1 MKYFR
6 RVPPCAASPLSVL
19 RRYILSLLSPNALI
33 PVTCILGCTIVIS
46 IWLFYGDR
54 VEKEKGVARYAA
66 TTNSENIVLIVT
78 TNLEEVL
85 GRAKIYARIADNY
98 GKTGRSNGFN
108 LNPQQV
114 GDSAYVR
121 AAVFDAQGALVYSSA
136 DQDQEPELQP
146 LLVRALRHPRDA
158 SPMSIGYPSANE
170 RAPWRLP
177 MLVRLGESKDS
188 RGYYGAIVDLG
199 YFLGSYRNVD
209 LGPGG
214 RIEIVHQD
222 GTPLAIMQGGILLP
236 SSGQPTYVATTSFPA
251 EDMSF
256 HHPAEAA
263 HLVARRALTD
273 IPIRISVIQDPA
285 IVLGKLDVQ
294 HHSYFVRSS
303 AYSLLT
309 LLITIGISVGLWH
322 QQRLHRAVAIS
333 EQEKQRLI
341 GQLEHEKIRALA
353 LASQDHLTG
362 LANRRLFQEIA
373 SSELKR
379 ARRSRNVYALL
390 FFDLDRFKVINDTF
404 GHGVGDQ
411 LLKAVAARLRGAVR
425 ECDLVARLG
434 GDEFVVLLSEVP
446 SEEFV
451 AQLAGKLVKGL
462 SAVYP
467 DLDGHDV
474 ETTPS
479 VGIALYPRDGRD
491 LDELLMHADQ
501 AMYSVKA
508 RGRGF
513 FSFYDASLNASS
525 ALHSELAARFK
536 SAIYEN
542 EFCLHFQPKFTLDNL
557 QIVGL
562 EALIRWEHPDHGLI
576 FPGDFIPLAE
586 QQDFIVPLG
595 RWIID
600 AVCRHLSQWRAD
612 GVPLVPV
619 AINVSA
625 LQLRD
630 ERLTADF
637 MSALAEHGIEPELI
651 EIEITESCLIEDTQ
665 LAQRN
670 LDSLAA
676 AGIRMALDDFGTGFS
691 GLSRLKQFPINTV
704 KIDRSFIRD
713 IRNDTND
720 AVIVASTISLAHNLG
735 LIVVAEG
742 VETKDQL
749 VHLKAAGCDQVQ
761 GFYLQRP
768 VAAENIAPI
777 LHKKFFSFQSI

>member
-1 MKYFR
+1 MPASITSPFAILRR
-6 RVPPCAASPLSVL
+6 RV
-19 RRYILSLLSPNALI
+19 LSLVSPNALL
-33 PVTCILGCTIVIS
+33 PMTCVLGCTIVIS
-46 IWLFYGDR
+46 IWLFYFDR
-54 VEKEKGVARYAA
+54 AEQEKTVARQAA
-66 TTNSENIVLIVT
+66 ITSSENIVLIVA

-85 GRAKIYARIADNY
+85 GRAQLYARIAASD
-98 GKTGRSNGFN
+98 GKSMLATSAH
-108 LNPQQV
+108 LNPQLV

-121 AAVFDAQGALVYSSA
+121 AAVFDGAGALLYSSA
-136 DQDQEPELQP
+136 NQAREPELQP
-146 LLVRALRHPRDA
+146 LLARALGQPPGVRSAPA
-158 SPMSIGYPSANE
+158 VSIGHPAADGNY
-170 RAPWRLP
+170 PWRLP
-177 MLVRLGESKDS
+177 LLVRLDGDGGGAP
-188 RGYYGAIVDLG
+188 GYYGAMVDLG

-209 LGPGG
+209 LGPEG

-222 GTPLAIMQGGILLP
+222 GAPLAIMQGGILLP
-236 SSGQPTYVATTSFPA
+236 AGAQASAPLDAGAI
-251 EDMSF
+251 
-256 HHPAEAA
+256 
-263 HLVARRALTD
+263 VAREVLAD
-273 IPIRISVIQDPA
+273 IPIRVAVIQDPA
-285 IVLGKLDVQ
+285 VVMGQLDARHQ
-294 HHSYFVRSS
+294 SYLLRAG
-303 AYSLLT
+303 AYSLLI
-309 LLITIGISVGLWH
+309 LVITVGISAGLW
-322 QQRLHRAVAIS
+322 QQQQLHRAVAIS

-341 GQLEHEKIRALA
+341 AQLEQEKSRALM

-362 LANRRLFQEIA
+362 LANRRMFQEMA

-379 ARRSRNVYALL
+379 ARRSRNLYALL
-390 FFDLDRFKVINDTF
+390 FFDLDRFKVINDTL

-425 ECDLVARLG
+425 EYDLVARLG

-451 AQLAGKLVKGL
+451 AQLAGKLVQGL

-474 ETTPS
+474 ETSPS
-479 VGIALYPRDGRD
+479 VGIALYPRDGQH
-491 LDELLMHADQ
+491 LDVLMLHADQ

-525 ALHSELAARFK
+525 ALHSELAARFRQ
-536 SAIYEN
+536 AIHDD
-542 EFCLHFQPKFTLDNL
+542 EFCLHFQPKLTLDTL
-557 QIVGL
+557 QVVGL
-562 EALIRWEHPDHGLI
+562 EALIRWQHPDHGLI

-586 QQDFIVPLG
+586 EQDFIVPLG

-600 AVCRHLSQWRAD
+600 AVCRQLAQWRAD
-612 GVPLVPV
+612 GVPLAPV
-619 AINVSA
+619 AINVSPR
-625 LQLRD
+625 QLRD
-630 ERLTADF
+630 GRLLDDF
-637 MSALAEHGIEPELI
+637 VDALARHDIAPGLI
-651 EIEITESCLIEDTQ
+651 EIELTESSLIEDAE

-670 LDSLAA
+670 LDGLAA

-691 GLSRLKQFPINTV
+691 GLSRLKQFPIHTV

-735 LIVVAEG
+735 LTVVAEG

-768 VAAENIAPI
+768 VPAAQIAP
-777 LHKKFFSFQSI
+777 LL

>member
-1 MKYFR
+1 M
-6 RVPPCAASPLSVL
+6 
-19 RRYILSLLSPNALI
+19 
-33 PVTCILGCTIVIS
+33 
-46 IWLFYGDR
+46 WLFYADR
-54 VEKEKGVARYAA
+54 VEKEKGVARAAA
-66 TTNSENIVLIVT
+66 TTNGENIVLIVT
-78 TNLEEVL
+78 ANLEEVL
-85 GRAKIYARIADNY
+85 GRARIYARIAENY
-98 GKTGRSNGFN
+98 RNADRSNWFN

-121 AAVFDAQGALVYSSA
+121 AAVFDAHGSLVFSSA
-136 DQDQEPELQP
+136 GQDREPELQP
-146 LLVRALRHPRDA
+146 LLVRALRYARDA
-158 SPMSIGYPSANE
+158 SPMSIGYPAANE

-177 MLVRLGESKDS
+177 MLVRLGESNDL
-188 RGYYGAIVDLG
+188 RGYYGTIVDLG

-222 GTPLAIMQGGILLP
+222 GRALAIMQGGFLLP
-236 SSGQPTYVATTSFPA
+236 SSGQPTYLTSTNFLA
-251 EDMSF
+251 KGKRF
-256 HHPAEAA
+256 HNPAEAA
-263 HLVARRALTD
+263 HLIARRELTD
-273 IPIRISVIQDPA
+273 IPIRVSVIQDPA
-285 IVLGKLDVQ
+285 FVLSKLDVQ
-294 HHSYFVRSS
+294 HDSYFVHSS
-303 AYSLLT
+303 AYSLLI
-309 LLITIGISVGLWH
+309 LVMTIGISFGLWH

-333 EQEKQRLI
+333 EGEKQGLI
-341 GQLEHEKIRALA
+341 DQLEHEKIRALA

-362 LANRRLFQEIA
+362 LANRRMFHESA

-390 FFDLDRFKVINDTF
+390 FFDLDRFKLTNDTF

-411 LLKAVAARLRGAVR
+411 LLKAVAARLRGGVR

-451 AQLAGKLVKGL
+451 AQLAGRLVQEL
-462 SAVYP
+462 SSIYP

-479 VGIALYPRDGRD
+479 VGIALYPRDGQD

-501 AMYSVKA
+501 AMYGAKA

-513 FSFYDASLNASS
+513 FSFYDASLNAFS

-542 EFCLHFQPKFTLDNL
+542 EFCLHFQPKYTLGKL
-557 QIVGL
+557 EIVGL

-600 AVCRHLSQWRAD
+600 AVCRQLSQWRAA

-637 MSALAEHGIEPELI
+637 ISALVEHGIEPELI
-651 EIEITESCLIEDTQ
+651 EIEITESCLVEDTQ
-665 LAQRN
+665 VTQLN

-676 AGIRMALDDFGTGFS
+676 AGIKMALDDFGTGFS

-713 IRNDTND
+713 IRNDTHD

-749 VHLKAAGCDQVQ
+749 VHLIAAGCDQVQ

-768 VAAENIAPI
+768 VAAADIAPI
-777 LHKKFFSFQSI
+777 LHMKSFSF

>member
-1 MKYFR
+1 MPAQIPTPLAILRR
-6 RVPPCAASPLSVL
+6 RV
-19 RRYILSLLSPNALI
+19 LSLVSPNALL
-33 PVTCILGCTIVIS
+33 PMTCILGCTIAVS
-46 IWLFYGDR
+46 IWLFYFDR
-54 VEKEKGVARYAA
+54 AEQEKTVARQAA
-66 TTNSENIVLIVT
+66 ITSSENIALIVA

-85 GRAKIYARIADNY
+85 GRGKLYARIAASD
-98 GKTGRSNGFN
+98 GLAMQATAMH
-108 LNPQQV
+108 LNPQLV

-121 AAVFDAQGALVYSSA
+121 AAVFDGAGALLYSSA
-136 DQDQEPELQP
+136 RQAREPGLQP
-146 LLVRALRHPRDA
+146 LLARALGQPRA
-158 SPMSIGYPSANE
+158 APAMSIGHPAADGSH
-170 RAPWRLP
+170 PWRLP
-177 MLVRLGESKDS
+177 VLVRLDGDGGGMP
-188 RGYYGAIVDLG
+188 GYYGAMVDLG

-209 LGPGG
+209 LGPDG

-222 GTPLAIMQGGILLP
+222 GAPLAIMQGGILLP
-236 SSGQPTYVATTSFPA
+236 ASGQASAPL
-251 EDMSF
+251 
-256 HHPAEAA
+256 AA
-263 HLVARRALTD
+263 GSAIAAREVLAD
-273 IPIRISVIQDPA
+273 IPIRVAVIQDPA
-285 IVLGKLDVQ
+285 LVMGQLDARHQ
-294 HHSYFVRSS
+294 SYFLRAG
-303 AYSLLT
+303 AYSLLI
-309 LLITIGISVGLWH
+309 LVVTIGISAGLW
-322 QQRLHRAVAIS
+322 QQQQLHRAVATS

-341 GQLEHEKIRALA
+341 AQLEQEKTRALA

-362 LANRRLFQEIA
+362 LANRRMFQEMA
-373 SSELKR
+373 SAELKR
-379 ARRSRNVYALL
+379 ARRSRNLYALL
-390 FFDLDRFKVINDTF
+390 FFDLDRFKVINDTL

-425 ECDLVARLG
+425 EYDLVARLG

-451 AQLAGKLVKGL
+451 AQLAGKLVQGL
-462 SAVYP
+462 SAVYH

-474 ETTPS
+474 VTSPS
-479 VGIALYPRDGRD
+479 VGIALYPRDGQH
-491 LDELLMHADQ
+491 LDALLLHADQ

-525 ALHSELAARFK
+525 ALHSELAARFRQ
-536 SAIYEN
+536 AIHDD
-542 EFCLHFQPKFTLDNL
+542 EFCLHFQPKLTLDTL

-562 EALIRWEHPDHGLI
+562 EALIRWQHPDHGLI

-586 QQDFIVPLG
+586 EQDFIVPLG

-600 AVCRHLSQWRAD
+600 AVCRQLAQWRAD
-612 GVPLVPV
+612 GVPLAPV

-625 LQLRD
+625 RQLRD

-637 MSALAEHGIEPELI
+637 IGALAQHGIAPGLI
-651 EIEITESCLIEDTQ
+651 EIEITESSLIEDAE

-670 LDSLAA
+670 LDGLAA

-735 LIVVAEG
+735 LTVVAEG

-768 VAAENIAPI
+768 VGAAQIAPL
-777 LHKKFFSFQSI
+777 LHKKSLTLQPT

>member
-1 MKYFR
+1 MPASASLPIATLRR
-6 RVPPCAASPLSVL
+6 RV
-19 RRYILSLLSPNALI
+19 LSLVSPDALL
-33 PVTCILGCTIVIS
+33 PVTCVLGLVVVLS
-46 IWLFYGDR
+46 IWAFYFDR
-54 VEKEKGVARYAA
+54 AEQEKTVARQAA
-66 TTNSENIVLIVT
+66 ITSSENIVLIVA

-85 GRAKIYARIADNY
+85 GRATLYARIAASEGNASQP
-98 GKTGRSNGFN
+98 TAFH
-108 LNPQQV
+108 LNPQLV

-121 AAVFDAQGALVYSSA
+121 AAVFDAAGALLYSSA
-136 DQDQEPELQP
+136 NHDREPELQQ
-146 LLVRALRHPRDA
+146 LVARAGDSTPDAPRMTIGRPAA
-158 SPMSIGYPSANE
+158 SGKY
-170 RAPWRLP
+170 PWRLP
-177 MLVRLGESKDS
+177 VLVRLDGD
-188 RGYYGAIVDLG
+188 RGYYGAMVDLG

-209 LGPGG
+209 LGPEG
-214 RIEIVHQD
+214 RIEIVRQD
-222 GTPLAIMQGGILLP
+222 GAPLALMQGGILVPARSQNTLP
-236 SSGQPTYVATTSFPA
+236 GADA
-251 EDMSF
+251 I
-256 HHPAEAA
+256 
-263 HLVARRALTD
+263 VAREVLAD
-273 IPIRISVIQDPA
+273 IPIRVTVMQDPA
-285 IVLGKLDVQ
+285 VVLGRLDAQ
-294 HHSYFVRSS
+294 HEAYFLR
-303 AYSLLT
+303 AGGYSLLVLVIT
-309 LLITIGISVGLWH
+309 LGIAAGLWQ
-322 QQRLHRAVAIS
+322 QQRLHSAVAVS

-341 GQLEHEKIRALA
+341 AQLEQEKSRALA

-362 LANRRLFQEIA
+362 LANRRMFQEMA
-373 SSELKR
+373 SAELKR
-379 ARRSRNVYALL
+379 ARRSRNLYALL
-390 FFDLDRFKVINDTF
+390 FFDLDRFKVINDTL

-425 ECDLVARLG
+425 EYDLVARLG

-446 SEEFV
+446 SEDFV
-451 AQLAGKLVKGL
+451 AQLAGKLVQGL

-467 DLDGHDV
+467 NLDGHDV
-474 ETTPS
+474 ETSPS
-479 VGIALYPRDGRD
+479 VGIALYPRDGQQ
-491 LDELLMHADQ
+491 LDALLLHADQ

-525 ALHSELAARFK
+525 ALHSELAARFRT
-536 SAIYEN
+536 AIQDG
-542 EFCLHFQPKFTLDNL
+542 EFCLHFQPKLTLDSL

-562 EALIRWEHPDHGLI
+562 EALVRWQHPEHGLI

-586 QQDFIVPLG
+586 EQDFIAPLG

-600 AVCRHLSQWRAD
+600 AVCRQLAQWRAD

-625 LQLRD
+625 RQLRD
-630 ERLTADF
+630 ERLLDDF
-637 MSALAEHGIEPELI
+637 TGALARCGVAPGLI
-651 EIEITESCLIEDTQ
+651 EIELTESSLIEDAE

-670 LDSLAA
+670 LDALAG

-691 GLSRLKQFPINTV
+691 GLSRLKQFPIHTV

-735 LIVVAEG
+735 LTVVAEG

-768 VAAENIAPI
+768 CAAAQIAPL
-777 LHKKFFSFQSI
+777 LHKRFISFQPT

>member
-1 MKYFR
+1 MPVSIPLPLAILRR
-6 RVPPCAASPLSVL
+6 RV
-19 RRYILSLLSPNALI
+19 LSLVSPNALL
-33 PVTCILGCTIVIS
+33 PVTCVLGLTIVLS
-46 IWLFYGDR
+46 IWAFYVDR
-54 VEKEKGVARYAA
+54 AEQEKTVARQAA
-66 TTNSENIVLIVT
+66 TTSSENIVLIVA

-85 GRAKIYARIADNY
+85 GRATLYARIAAGEANAAQPAA
-98 GKTGRSNGFN
+98 FH
-108 LNPQQV
+108 LNPQLV

-121 AAVFDAQGALVYSSA
+121 AALFNADGALLYSSA
-136 DQDQEPELQP
+136 NQDREPELQQLLESAGGRSSDAPAMTIGRPAAGGKYPWRLP
-146 LLVRALRHPRDA
+146 LLVRLD
-158 SPMSIGYPSANE
+158 G
-170 RAPWRLP
+170 
-177 MLVRLGESKDS
+177 D
-188 RGYYGAIVDLG
+188 RGHYGAMVDLG

-209 LGPGG
+209 LGPEG
-214 RIEIVHQD
+214 RIEIVRQD
-222 GTPLAIMQGGILLP
+222 GAPLAVMQGGILVP
-236 SSGQPTYVATTSFPA
+236 GIGKGAAPA
-251 EDMSF
+251 
-256 HHPAEAA
+256 AGAI
-263 HLVARRALTD
+263 VAREVLAD
-273 IPIRISVIQDPA
+273 IPIRVTVIQDPA
-285 IVLGKLDVQ
+285 VVLGQLDAQ
-294 HHSYFVRSS
+294 HQAYFLRAG
-303 AYSLLT
+303 AYSLLV
-309 LLITIGISVGLWH
+309 LVITIGIAAGLWQ
-322 QQRLHRAVAIS
+322 QQRLHSAVAVS

-341 GQLEHEKIRALA
+341 AQLEQEKSRALA

-362 LANRRLFQEIA
+362 LANRRMFQEMA
-373 SSELKR
+373 SAELKR
-379 ARRSRNVYALL
+379 ARRSRNLYALL
-390 FFDLDRFKVINDTF
+390 FFDLDRFKVINDTL

-425 ECDLVARLG
+425 EYDLVARLG

-451 AQLAGKLVKGL
+451 AQLAGKLVQGL

-474 ETTPS
+474 ETSPS
-479 VGIALYPRDGRD
+479 VGIALYPRDGQQ
-491 LDELLMHADQ
+491 LDELLLHADQ

-525 ALHSELAARFK
+525 ALHSELAARFRT
-536 SAIYEN
+536 AIQDD
-542 EFCLHFQPKFTLDNL
+542 EFCLHFQPKLTLDSL

-562 EALIRWEHPDHGLI
+562 EALIRWQHPDHGLI

-586 QQDFIVPLG
+586 EQDFIAPLG
-595 RWIID
+595 RWIVD
-600 AVCRHLSQWRAD
+600 AVCRQLAQWRAD

-625 LQLRD
+625 RQLRD
-630 ERLTADF
+630 ERLLEDF
-637 MSALAEHGIEPELI
+637 LGALALHGIAPGLI
-651 EIEITESCLIEDTQ
+651 EIELTESSLIEDAE

-670 LDSLAA
+670 LEALAG

-691 GLSRLKQFPINTV
+691 GLSRLKQFPIHTV

-735 LIVVAEG
+735 LTVVAEG
-742 VETKDQL
+742 VETRDQL

-768 VAAENIAPI
+768 CAAAQIAPL
-777 LHKKFFSFQSI
+777 LHKQCLSFQPT

>member
-1 MKYFR
+1 VPASASLPIATLRR
-6 RVPPCAASPLSVL
+6 RV
-19 RRYILSLLSPNALI
+19 LSLVSPDALL
-33 PVTCILGCTIVIS
+33 PVTCVLGLVVVLS
-46 IWLFYGDR
+46 IWAFYFDR
-54 VEKEKGVARYAA
+54 AEQEKTVARQAA
-66 TTNSENIVLIVT
+66 ITSSENIVLIVA

-85 GRAKIYARIADNY
+85 GRATLYARIAASEGNASQP
-98 GKTGRSNGFN
+98 TAFH
-108 LNPQQV
+108 LNPQLV

-121 AAVFDAQGALVYSSA
+121 AAVFDAAGALLYSSA
-136 DQDQEPELQP
+136 NHDREPELQQ
-146 LLVRALRHPRDA
+146 LVARAGDSTPDAPRMTIGRPAA
-158 SPMSIGYPSANE
+158 SGKY
-170 RAPWRLP
+170 PWRLP
-177 MLVRLGESKDS
+177 VLVRLDGD
-188 RGYYGAIVDLG
+188 RGYYGAMVDLG

-209 LGPGG
+209 LGPEG
-214 RIEIVHQD
+214 RIEIVRQD
-222 GTPLAIMQGGILLP
+222 GAPLALMQGGILVP
-236 SSGQPTYVATTSFPA
+236 GREMATAPASGAI
-251 EDMSF
+251 
-256 HHPAEAA
+256 
-263 HLVARRALTD
+263 VAREVLAD
-273 IPIRISVIQDPA
+273 IPIRVTVMQDPA
-285 IVLGKLDVQ
+285 VVLGRLDAQ
-294 HHSYFVRSS
+294 HEAYFLR
-303 AYSLLT
+303 AGGYSLLVLVIT
-309 LLITIGISVGLWH
+309 LGIAAGLWQ
-322 QQRLHRAVAIS
+322 QQRLHSAVAVS

-341 GQLEHEKIRALA
+341 AQLEQEKSRALA

-362 LANRRLFQEIA
+362 LANRRMFQEMA
-373 SSELKR
+373 SAELKR
-379 ARRSRNVYALL
+379 ARRSRNLYALL
-390 FFDLDRFKVINDTF
+390 FFDLDRFKVINDTL

-425 ECDLVARLG
+425 EYDLVARLG

-446 SEEFV
+446 SEDFV
-451 AQLAGKLVKGL
+451 AQLAGKLVQGL

-467 DLDGHDV
+467 NLDGHDV
-474 ETTPS
+474 ETSPS
-479 VGIALYPRDGRD
+479 VGIALYPRDGQQ
-491 LDELLMHADQ
+491 LDALLLHADQ

-525 ALHSELAARFK
+525 ALHSELAARFRT
-536 SAIYEN
+536 AIQDG
-542 EFCLHFQPKFTLDNL
+542 EFCLHFQPKLTLDSL

-562 EALIRWEHPDHGLI
+562 EALVRWRHPEHGLI

-586 QQDFIVPLG
+586 EQDFIAPLG

-600 AVCRHLSQWRAD
+600 AVCRQLAQWRAD

-625 LQLRD
+625 RQLRD
-630 ERLTADF
+630 ERLLDDF
-637 MSALAEHGIEPELI
+637 TGALARCGVAPGLI
-651 EIEITESCLIEDTQ
+651 EIELTESSLIEDAE

-670 LDSLAA
+670 LDALAG

-691 GLSRLKQFPINTV
+691 GLSRLKQFPIHTV

-735 LIVVAEG
+735 LTVVAEG

-768 VAAENIAPI
+768 CAAAQIAPL
-777 LHKKFFSFQSI
+777 LHKRFISFQPT

>member
-1 MKYFR
+1 MPVSIPLPLAILRR
-6 RVPPCAASPLSVL
+6 RV
-19 RRYILSLLSPNALI
+19 LSLVSPNALL
-33 PVTCILGCTIVIS
+33 PVTCVLGLTIVLS
-46 IWLFYGDR
+46 IWAFYADR
-54 VEKEKGVARYAA
+54 AEQEKTVARQAA
-66 TTNSENIVLIVT
+66 TTSSENIVLIVA

-85 GRAKIYARIADNY
+85 GRATLYARIAASEANAAQPAA
-98 GKTGRSNGFN
+98 FH
-108 LNPQQV
+108 LNPQLV

-121 AAVFDAQGALVYSSA
+121 AALFDADGSLVYSSA
-136 DQDQEPELQP
+136 NQDREPELQQLLERAGGHSSDTPAMMIGRPAAGGKYPWRLP
-146 LLVRALRHPRDA
+146 LLVRLEGD
-158 SPMSIGYPSANE
+158 
-170 RAPWRLP
+170 
-177 MLVRLGESKDS
+177 
-188 RGYYGAIVDLG
+188 RGHYGAMVDLG

-209 LGPGG
+209 LGPEG
-214 RIEIVHQD
+214 RIEIVRQD
-222 GTPLAIMQGGILLP
+222 GAPLAVMQGGILVP
-236 SSGQPTYVATTSFPA
+236 AGSRETGQGMEPTAGA
-251 EDMSF
+251 I
-256 HHPAEAA
+256 
-263 HLVARRALTD
+263 VAREVLAD
-273 IPIRISVIQDPA
+273 IPIRVTVVQDPA
-285 IVLGKLDVQ
+285 IVLGQLDAQ
-294 HHSYFVRSS
+294 HQAYFLRAG
-303 AYSLLT
+303 AYSLLV
-309 LLITIGISVGLWH
+309 LVITIGIAAGLWQ
-322 QQRLHRAVAIS
+322 QQRLHSAVAVS

-341 GQLEHEKIRALA
+341 AQLEQEKSRALA

-362 LANRRLFQEIA
+362 LANRRMFQEMA
-373 SSELKR
+373 SAELKR
-379 ARRSRNVYALL
+379 ARRSRNLYALL
-390 FFDLDRFKVINDTF
+390 FFDLDRFKVINDTL

-425 ECDLVARLG
+425 EYDLVARLG

-451 AQLAGKLVKGL
+451 AQLAGKLVQGL

-479 VGIALYPRDGRD
+479 VGIALYPRDGQQ
-491 LDELLMHADQ
+491 LDALLLHADQ

-525 ALHSELAARFK
+525 ALHSELATRFRT
-536 SAIYEN
+536 ALQDD
-542 EFCLHFQPKFTLDNL
+542 EFCLHFQPKLTLDSL

-562 EALIRWEHPDHGLI
+562 EALIRWQHPDHGLI

-586 QQDFIVPLG
+586 EQDFIAPLG

-600 AVCRHLSQWRAD
+600 AVCRQLAQWRAD

-625 LQLRD
+625 RQLRD
-630 ERLTADF
+630 ERLLEDF
-637 MSALAEHGIEPELI
+637 LGALALHGIAPGLI
-651 EIEITESCLIEDTQ
+651 EIELTESSLIEDAE

-670 LDSLAA
+670 LDALAG

-691 GLSRLKQFPINTV
+691 GLSRLKQFPIHTV

-735 LIVVAEG
+735 LTVVAEG
-742 VETKDQL
+742 VETRDQL

-761 GFYLQRP
+761 GLYLQRP
-768 VAAENIAPI
+768 RAAAQIAPL
-777 LHKKFFSFQSI
+777 LHKQFLSFQPT

>member
-1 MKYFR
+1 M
-6 RVPPCAASPLSVL
+6 A
-19 RRYILSLLSPNALI
+19 
-33 PVTCILGCTIVIS
+33 CILGCTIVIS
-46 IWLFYGDR
+46 IWLFYVDR
-54 VEKEKGVARYAA
+54 AEQEKTVARQAA
-66 TTNSENIVLIVT
+66 ITSSENIVLIVA
-78 TNLEEVL
+78 TNLAEVL
-85 GRAKIYARIADNY
+85 GRANLYARIAASD
-98 GKTGRSNGFN
+98 GNGAPVTAYH
-108 LNPQQV
+108 LNPQLV

-121 AAVFDAQGALVYSSA
+121 AAVFGADGALLYSSA
-136 DQDQEPELQP
+136 NQTREPELQA
-146 LLVRALRHPRDA
+146 LVAAARSRADA
-158 SPMSIGYPSANE
+158 PALSIGHPAASGNH
-170 RAPWRLP
+170 PWRLP
-177 MLVRLGESKDS
+177 LLVSQGSAG
-188 RGYYGAIVDLG
+188 GYYGAIVDLG

-209 LGPGG
+209 LGPDG

-222 GTPLAIMQGGILLP
+222 GAPLAIMQGGILLP
-236 SSGQPTYVATTSFPA
+236 AAGQAGAPA
-251 EDMSF
+251 
-256 HHPAEAA
+256 PALDAI
-263 HLVARRALTD
+263 VAREILAD
-273 IPIRISVIQDPA
+273 IPIRIAVIQDPT
-285 IVLGKLDVQ
+285 IVLGRLDAQ
-294 HHSYFVRSS
+294 HQAYFVR
-303 AYSLLT
+303 AGGYSLLV
-309 LLITIGISVGLWH
+309 LIITIGIAAGLWK
-322 QQRLHRAVAIS
+322 QQKLHRAVALS

-341 GQLEHEKIRALA
+341 AQLEQEKSRALA

-362 LANRRLFQEIA
+362 LANRRMFQEMA
-373 SSELKR
+373 TTELAR
-379 ARRSRNVYALL
+379 ARRSRNLYALL
-390 FFDLDRFKVINDTF
+390 FFDLDRFKVINDTL

-425 ECDLVARLG
+425 EYDLVARLG

-451 AQLAGKLVKGL
+451 AQLAGKLVQGL

-474 ETTPS
+474 ETSPS
-479 VGIALYPRDGRD
+479 VGIALYPRDGQQ
-491 LDELLMHADQ
+491 LDALLLHADQ

-525 ALHSELAARFK
+525 ALHSELAARFRA
-536 SAIYEN
+536 AIHDD
-542 EFCLHFQPKFTLDNL
+542 EFCLHFQPKLTLDTL

-562 EALIRWEHPDHGLI
+562 EALVRWQHPDHGLI

-586 QQDFIVPLG
+586 EQDFIVPLG

-600 AVCRHLSQWRAD
+600 AVCRQLADWRAD

-625 LQLRD
+625 RQLRD
-630 ERLTADF
+630 ERLLDDF
-637 MSALAEHGIEPELI
+637 LGALGRHGLAPDLV
-651 EIEITESCLIEDTQ
+651 EIEITESALIEDTDV
-665 LAQRN
+665 AQRN
-670 LDSLAA
+670 LDALAA

-691 GLSRLKQFPINTV
+691 GLSRLKQFPIHAV

-720 AVIVASTISLAHNLG
+720 AVIVASTITLAHNLG
-735 LIVVAEG
+735 LSVVAEG

-768 VAAENIAPI
+768 GAASQIAPL
-777 LHKKFFSFQSI
+777 LHIKSHTLQAT

>member
-1 MKYFR
+1 M
-6 RVPPCAASPLSVL
+6 LSF
-19 RRYILSLLSPNALI
+19 
-33 PVTCILGCTIVIS
+33 TIMVS
-46 IWLFYGDR
+46 IWLFYADR
-54 VEKEKGVARYAA
+54 VDKENAVARHTA
-66 TTNSENIVLIVT
+66 TTSSENIVLIVA

-85 GRAKIYARIADNY
+85 GRARLYARIADDY
-98 GKTGRSNGFN
+98 GKAGRSSVFR

-121 AAVFDAQGALVYSSA
+121 AAIFDAGGALVYSSA
-136 DQDQEPELQP
+136 GRAREPELQP
-146 LLVRALRHPRDA
+146 LLSQALAQAADGPG
-158 SPMSIGYPSANE
+158 MTIGPVSTDE

-177 MLVRLGESKDS
+177 VLLRLDT
-188 RGYYGAIVDLG
+188 RGYYGALIDLG

-214 RIEIVHQD
+214 RIEIAHRD
-222 GTPLAIMQGGILLP
+222 GTPLAVMQGGILMP
-236 SSGQPTYVATTSFPA
+236 QAAPGADSNMEKRADGGQ
-251 EDMSF
+251 
-256 HHPAEAA
+256 
-263 HLVARRALTD
+263 LVAQRTLTD

-285 IVLGKLDVQ
+285 LVLGKLDAQ

-303 AYSLLT
+303 VYSTIVLLVT
-309 LLITIGISVGLWH
+309 MGISFSLWR
-322 QQRLHRAVAIS
+322 QQQLHRTVARS

-341 GQLEHEKIRALA
+341 GQLEQEKARALA

-362 LANRRLFQEIA
+362 LANRRMFQEMA

-379 ARRSRNVYALL
+379 ARRSRNLYALL
-390 FFDLDRFKVINDTF
+390 FFDLDRFKVINDTL
-404 GHGVGDQ
+404 GHAVGDQ
-411 LLKAVAARLRGAVR
+411 LLKGVAARLRGAVR
-425 ECDLVARLG
+425 EYDLVARLG

-451 AQLAGKLVKGL
+451 AQLAGKLVQVL
-462 SAVYP
+462 SAPFP

-474 ETTPS
+474 ETSPS
-479 VGIALYPRDGRD
+479 VGIALYPRDGQD
-491 LDELLMHADQ
+491 LDQLLMHADH
-501 AMYSVKA
+501 AMYSVKS

-525 ALHSELAARFK
+525 ALHSELAGRFRP
-536 SAIYEN
+536 AMQDN
-542 EFCLHFQPKFTLDNL
+542 EFCLHFQPKFTLDTL
-557 QIVGL
+557 QVVGL
-562 EALIRWEHPDHGLI
+562 EALIRWDHPEHGLI

-586 QQDFIVPLG
+586 EQDFIVRLG

-600 AVCRHLSQWRAD
+600 AVCGQLAQWRQA

-619 AINVSA
+619 AVNVSA
-625 LQLRD
+625 RQLRD

-637 MSALAEHGIEPELI
+637 IGTLARHGIDASLI
-651 EIEITESCLIEDTQ
+651 EIEITESSLIEDAEV
-665 LAQRN
+665 AQRN
-670 LDSLAA
+670 LDGLAD
-676 AGIRMALDDFGTGFS
+676 AGIRLALDDFGTGFS
-691 GLSRLKQFPINTV
+691 GLSRLKQLPIHTV

-735 LIVVAEG
+735 LTVVAEG
-742 VETKDQL
+742 VETRDQL

-768 VAAENIAPI
+768 VAAAQVAPL
-777 LHKKFFSFQSI
+777 LHKKTFSY

>member
-1 MKYFR
+1 MPASASLPIATLRR
-6 RVPPCAASPLSVL
+6 RV
-19 RRYILSLLSPNALI
+19 LSLVSPDALL
-33 PVTCILGCTIVIS
+33 PVTCVLGLVVVLS
-46 IWLFYGDR
+46 IWAFYFDR
-54 VEKEKGVARYAA
+54 AEQEKTVARQAA
-66 TTNSENIVLIVT
+66 ITSSENIVLIVA

-85 GRAKIYARIADNY
+85 GRATLYARIAASEGNASQP
-98 GKTGRSNGFN
+98 TAFH
-108 LNPQQV
+108 LNPQLV

-121 AAVFDAQGALVYSSA
+121 AAVFDAAGALLYSSA
-136 DQDQEPELQP
+136 NHDREPELQQ
-146 LLVRALRHPRDA
+146 LVARAGDSTPDAPRMTIGRPAA
-158 SPMSIGYPSANE
+158 SGKY
-170 RAPWRLP
+170 PWRLP
-177 MLVRLGESKDS
+177 VLVRLDGD
-188 RGYYGAIVDLG
+188 RGYYGAMVDLG

-209 LGPGG
+209 LGPEG
-214 RIEIVHQD
+214 RIEVVRQD
-222 GTPLAIMQGGILLP
+222 GAPLALMQGGILVP
-236 SSGQPTYVATTSFPA
+236 GREMATAPASGAI
-251 EDMSF
+251 
-256 HHPAEAA
+256 
-263 HLVARRALTD
+263 VAREVLAD
-273 IPIRISVIQDPA
+273 IPIRVTVMQDPA
-285 IVLGKLDVQ
+285 VVLGRLDAQ
-294 HHSYFVRSS
+294 HEAYFLR
-303 AYSLLT
+303 AGGYSLLVLVIT
-309 LLITIGISVGLWH
+309 LGIAAGLWQ
-322 QQRLHRAVAIS
+322 QQRLHSAVAVS

-341 GQLEHEKIRALA
+341 AQLEQEKSRALA

-362 LANRRLFQEIA
+362 LANRRMFQEMA
-373 SSELKR
+373 SAELKR
-379 ARRSRNVYALL
+379 ARRSRNLYALL
-390 FFDLDRFKVINDTF
+390 FFDLDRFKVINDTL

-425 ECDLVARLG
+425 EYDLVARLG

-446 SEEFV
+446 SEDFV
-451 AQLAGKLVKGL
+451 AQLAGKLVQGL

-467 DLDGHDV
+467 NLDGHDV
-474 ETTPS
+474 ETSPS
-479 VGIALYPRDGRD
+479 VGIALYPRDGQQ
-491 LDELLMHADQ
+491 LDALLLHADQ

-525 ALHSELAARFK
+525 ALHSELAARFRT
-536 SAIYEN
+536 AIQDG
-542 EFCLHFQPKFTLDNL
+542 EFCLHFQPKLTLDSL

-562 EALIRWEHPDHGLI
+562 EALVRWQHPEHGLI

-586 QQDFIVPLG
+586 EQDFIAPLG

-600 AVCRHLSQWRAD
+600 AVCRQLAQWRAD

-625 LQLRD
+625 RQLRD
-630 ERLTADF
+630 ERLLDDF
-637 MSALAEHGIEPELI
+637 TGALARCGVAPGLI
-651 EIEITESCLIEDTQ
+651 EIELTESSLIEDAE

-670 LDSLAA
+670 LDALAG

-691 GLSRLKQFPINTV
+691 GLSRLKQFPIHTV

-735 LIVVAEG
+735 LTVVAEG

-768 VAAENIAPI
+768 CAAAQIAPL
-777 LHKKFFSFQSI
+777 LHKRFISFQPT

>member
-1 MKYFR
+1 MPASASLPIATLRR
-6 RVPPCAASPLSVL
+6 RV
-19 RRYILSLLSPNALI
+19 LSLVSPDALL
-33 PVTCILGCTIVIS
+33 PVTCVLGLVVVLS
-46 IWLFYGDR
+46 IWAFYFDR
-54 VEKEKGVARYAA
+54 AEQEKTVARQAA
-66 TTNSENIVLIVT
+66 ITSSENIVLIVA

-85 GRAKIYARIADNY
+85 GRATLYARIAASEGNASQP
-98 GKTGRSNGFN
+98 TAFH
-108 LNPQQV
+108 LNPQLV

-121 AAVFDAQGALVYSSA
+121 AAVFDAAGALLYSSA
-136 DQDQEPELQP
+136 NHDREPELQQ
-146 LLVRALRHPRDA
+146 LVARAGDSTPDAPRMTIGRPAA
-158 SPMSIGYPSANE
+158 SGKY
-170 RAPWRLP
+170 PWRLP
-177 MLVRLGESKDS
+177 VLVRLDGD
-188 RGYYGAIVDLG
+188 RGYYGAMVDLG

-209 LGPGG
+209 LGPEG
-214 RIEIVHQD
+214 RIEIVRQD
-222 GTPLAIMQGGILLP
+222 GAPLALMQGGILVP
-236 SSGQPTYVATTSFPA
+236 GREMATAPASGAI
-251 EDMSF
+251 
-256 HHPAEAA
+256 
-263 HLVARRALTD
+263 VAREVLAD
-273 IPIRISVIQDPA
+273 IPIRVTVMQDPA
-285 IVLGKLDVQ
+285 VVLGRLDAQ
-294 HHSYFVRSS
+294 HEAYFLR
-303 AYSLLT
+303 AGGYSLLVLVIT
-309 LLITIGISVGLWH
+309 LGIAAGLWQ
-322 QQRLHRAVAIS
+322 QQRLHSAVAVS

-341 GQLEHEKIRALA
+341 AQLEQEKSRALA

-362 LANRRLFQEIA
+362 LANRRMFQEMA
-373 SSELKR
+373 SAELKR
-379 ARRSRNVYALL
+379 ARRSRNLYALL
-390 FFDLDRFKVINDTF
+390 FFDLDRFKVINDTL

-425 ECDLVARLG
+425 EYDLVARLG

-446 SEEFV
+446 SEDFV
-451 AQLAGKLVKGL
+451 AQLAGKLVQGL

-467 DLDGHDV
+467 NLDGHDV
-474 ETTPS
+474 ETSPS
-479 VGIALYPRDGRD
+479 VGIALYPRDGQQ
-491 LDELLMHADQ
+491 LDALLLHADQ

-525 ALHSELAARFK
+525 ALHSELAARFRT
-536 SAIYEN
+536 AIQDG
-542 EFCLHFQPKFTLDNL
+542 EFCLHFQPKLTLDSL

-562 EALIRWEHPDHGLI
+562 EALVRWRHPEHGLI

-586 QQDFIVPLG
+586 EQDFIAPLG

-600 AVCRHLSQWRAD
+600 AVCRQLAQWRAD

-625 LQLRD
+625 RQLRD
-630 ERLTADF
+630 ERLLDDF
-637 MSALAEHGIEPELI
+637 TGALARCGVAPGLI
-651 EIEITESCLIEDTQ
+651 EIELTESSLIEDAE

-670 LDSLAA
+670 LDALAG

-691 GLSRLKQFPINTV
+691 GLSRLKQFPIHTV

-735 LIVVAEG
+735 LTVVAEG

-768 VAAENIAPI
+768 CAAAQIAPL
-777 LHKKFFSFQSI
+777 LHKRFISFQPT